1 MLYVMWPAMLAIVSE
16 RLSRGG
22 ADKLA
27 TLAPEAMQEAIRYAL
42 VESFQA
48 VAFIPL
54 LLLPVFG
61 CIWLFDHKRGGH
73 QAQVIGEP
81 GAPVAAKQ
89 L

>member
-1 MLYVMWPAMLAIVSE
+1 MGAIFDAARAE
-16 RLSRGG
+16 AAGG

-27 TLAPEAMQEAIRYAL
+27 ALAPEAMQEAIRYAS

-73 QAQVIGEP
+73 QAQVIGER

>member
-54 LLLPVFG
+54 LLPVFG
-61 CIWLFDHKRGGH
+61 CIWLFNHNRGGH